1 MTKTGCK
8 NRFCLIKSTSRFF
21 FRFASFTSL
30 VNYFSGLGIED
41 SCQILSALLS
51 EAKNSK
57 VDLVALSKQMIEDL
71 FENVDNILTVRAS
84 LSCLVRELLNV
95 KTSLD
100 CSLNERDKLRNDLLV
115 SDL

>member
-1 MTKTGCK
+1 MVLTH
-8 NRFCLIKSTSRFF
+8 RFSFYQIDQPVF

-30 VNYFSGLGIED
+30 LTYFSGLGIED
-41 SCQILSALLS
+41 SCQLLTALLS
-51 EAKNSK
+51 EEKNSK
-57 VDLVALSKQMIEDL
+57 IDLVALSRQMIEDL

-100 CSLNERDKLRNDLLV
+100 CLLNERDKLRNDLMV
-115 SDL
+115 SFYNRL

>member
-1 MTKTGCK
+1 MT
-8 NRFCLIKSTSRFF
+8 NRFF

-41 SCQILSALLS
+41 GSQLLSALLS
-51 EAKNSK
+51 EATNSK
-57 VDLVALSKQMIEDL
+57 IDLVTLSKQMIEDL

-95 KTSLD
+95 KTVQD
-100 CSLNERDKLRNDLLV
+100 CLLNERDKLRNDLLV
-115 SDL
+115 G

>member
-1 MTKTGCK
+1 MIKLT
-8 NRFCLIKSTSRFF
+8 NRFS

-41 SCQILSALLS
+41 SSQLLRALLN
-51 EAKNSK
+51 EANNSK
-57 VDLVALSKQMIEDL
+57 IDLVALSKQMIEDL
-71 FENVDNILTVRAS
+71 FENVDNIFTVRAS

-100 CSLNERDKLRNDLLV
+100 CLLNERDKLRNDLLV
-115 SDL
+115 SSALL

>member
-1 MTKTGCK
+1 MT
-8 NRFCLIKSTSRFF
+8 NRFF

-41 SCQILSALLS
+41 GSQLLSALLS
-51 EAKNSK
+51 DATNSK
-57 VDLVALSKQMIEDL
+57 IDLVTLSRQMIEDL

-95 KTSLD
+95 KTVQD
-100 CSLNERDKLRNDLLV
+100 CLLNERDKLRNDLLV
-115 SDL
+115 G

>member
-1 MTKTGCK
+1 MT
-8 NRFCLIKSTSRFF
+8 NRFF

-41 SCQILSALLS
+41 GSQLLSALLS
-51 EAKNSK
+51 EATNSK
-57 VDLVALSKQMIEDL
+57 IDLVTLSRQMIEDL

-95 KTSLD
+95 KTVQD
-100 CSLNERDKLRNDLLV
+100 CLLNERDKLRNDLLV
-115 SDL
+115 G